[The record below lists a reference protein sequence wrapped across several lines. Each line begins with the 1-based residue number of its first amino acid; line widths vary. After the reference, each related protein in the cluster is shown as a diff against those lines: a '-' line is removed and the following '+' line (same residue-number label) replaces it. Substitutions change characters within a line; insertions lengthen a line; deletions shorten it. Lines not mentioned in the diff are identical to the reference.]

1 MKEEREFSKKVNIR
15 NLNSVIL
22 LSKKILKILYFLLL
36 VVAIYAVTLIVK
48 EWNVVRFVLSILKI
62 LLPLFIGIVL
72 AWLFDPFVKWLQDK
86 GMRRGLGATV
96 VYVVFLGVIILILT
110 SIVPIVYEQGSDF
123 IKMVPEVVNN
133 SKDYISDLFDKFD
146 SVNSLNIAKIKMN
159 AFNHVENFV
168 TAFTEDLPSMAIN
181 TFMSFI
187 SGTGTIIVGLVIGFY
202 LLLSFEN
209 VDNILTFL
217 PRKTEKFTREL
228 THEINN
234 SLRGYVIGAI
244 FDSTLIFVITSIAFA
259 IVGLKAPLLFG
270 LFCGI
275 TNVIPYAGPYIGG
288 APAVLVGFS
297 MSPTVGFLTLASIF
311 VIQFIEGN
319 FLQSLILSKTTK
331 LHPVTIIIGL
341 LVFGHLWG
349 IIGMVVSTP
358 IIATLKTIFK
368 FLDEKYD
375 ILKFD

>member
-1 MKEEREFSKKVNIR
+1 MKEEKELSKKVNIR

-22 LSKKILKILYFLLL
+22 LSKNILKVLYFLLL
-36 VVAIYAVTLIVK
+36 VVAIYAITLILK
-48 EWNVVRFVLSILKI
+48 EWNIVKFVLSVLKI
-62 LLPLFIGIVL
+62 LLPLFIGVAL
-72 AWLFDPFVKWLQDK
+72 AWLFDPFVKWLQSK

-96 VYVVFLGVIILILT
+96 VYVTFLGVIILILT

-123 IKMVPEVVNN
+123 IKIVPEVANN
-133 SKDYISDLFDKFD
+133 SKDYISNFLDKFEGVNNFD
-146 SVNSLNIAKIKMN
+146 IASVKINIFTHAQKI
-159 AFNHVENFV
+159 V
-168 TAFTEDLPSMAIN
+168 TAFTEDLPSMVVN

-217 PRKTEKFTREL
+217 PGKTEKFIREL
-228 THEINN
+228 THEINT

-244 FDSTLIFVITSIAFA
+244 CDSTLIFVITSIAFA
-259 IVGLKAPLLFG
+259 LVELKAPLLFG

-288 APAVLVGFS
+288 APAVIVGFS
-297 MSPTVGFLTLASIF
+297 INPTVGILTLASIF

-341 LVFGHLWG
+341 LVFGHFWG
-349 IIGMVVSTP
+349 IIGMVISTP
-358 IIATLKTIFK
+358 IIATVKTIFK

-375 ILKFD
+375 ILKFN

>member
-48 EWNVVRFVLSILKI
+48 EWNVVRFVLSILRI